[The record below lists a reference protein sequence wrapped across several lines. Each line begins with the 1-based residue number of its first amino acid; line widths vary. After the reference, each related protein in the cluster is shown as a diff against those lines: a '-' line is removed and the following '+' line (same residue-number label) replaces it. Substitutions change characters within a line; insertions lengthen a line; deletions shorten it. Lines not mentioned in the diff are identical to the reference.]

1 MSEVIEFFTRINIF
15 AADYPSWLF
24 WCALV
29 VVLILSELAKLPIKH
44 FTGKIENENLRKKI
58 NAVIMLLP
66 IGFGFLVSW
75 ILTYFGFG
83 FSITAALVWGTTSQV
98 IYEFVSRIF
107 KRIKNGEAITANTI
121 KSDLKDS
128 VEVAETAED
137 KFNALV
143 EQIKHDEATK

>member
-1 MSEVIEFFTRINIF
+1 MSEVIEFFTRINVF

-24 WCALV
+24 WCAIV

-44 FTGKIENENLRKKI
+44 FTGKIANENLRTKI

-66 IGFGFLVSW
+66 IGLGFLTSW

-107 KRIKNGEAITANTI
+107 RRIKNGEAITTGTI

-137 KFNALV
+137 KFNELV
-143 EQIKHDEATK
+143 EKVKKGE

>member
-1 MSEVIEFFTRINIF
+1 MSEVIEFFTRINVF

-24 WCALV
+24 WCAIV

-66 IGFGFLVSW
+66 IGFGFLTSW
-75 ILTYFGFG
+75 ILTCFGFG

-107 KRIKNGEAITANTI
+107 RRIKNGEAITTDAI

-128 VEVAETAED
+128 VEVAETAEE
-137 KFNALV
+137 KFNELV
-143 EQIKHDEATK
+143 EKVKKGE